1 MSYLEE
7 FAKPGYY
14 LRLPREQ
21 YEKYVKA
28 LPEEYRGLKYS
39 YIFLDMEEQIP
50 HHTFVW
56 SPVSPGA
63 DSGTVDLT
71 EKVPIKVEVEG
82 FIYQYF
88 RGCKTLCR
96 QFTLSPAGEKA
107 MAPDVKS
114 WDPATAP
121 DIGYLDE
128 RNSPF
133 ENPSALSQIWLV
145 KGVKIESVA
154 LNPTTISLTPQT
166 NFIGKKFKYSLVVDR
181 DLMDK
186 LEKRLIPSKP
196 ITLEKRIS

>member
-7 FAKPGYY
+7 FAESGFY
-14 LRLPREQ
+14 LRLSREQ

-28 LPEEYRGLKYS
+28 LPEEYRNRKHS
-39 YIFLDMEEQIP
+39 YIFLDMEEDIP
-50 HHTFVW
+50 HHTFTW
-56 SPVSPGA
+56 SAVSAGA

-82 FIYQYF
+82 LIYQYF

-96 QFTLSPAGEKA
+96 QYTLSPAGEKA
-107 MAPDVKS
+107 MAPDTKS

-133 ENPSALSQIWLV
+133 ENPSPISQIWLV
-145 KGVKIESVA
+145 KGVKIEGVA
-154 LNPTTISLTPQT
+154 LNRTTISLTPQT

>member
-7 FAKPGYY
+7 FVKSGFY
-14 LRLPREQ
+14 LRLDRAQ
-21 YEKYVKA
+21 YEKYVGK
-28 LPEEYRGLKYS
+28 LPAEYGDLKYS
-39 YIFLDMEEQIP
+39 YLFLDMEEDIP
-50 HHTFVW
+50 HHTFTW
-56 SPVSPGA
+56 SPLGAGA

-71 EKVPIKVEVEG
+71 DKVPIEVDVEG
-82 FIYQYF
+82 LIYQYF
-88 RGCKTLCR
+88 RGCRTLCR

-121 DIGYLDE
+121 DIGYIDE

-133 ENPSALSQIWLV
+133 EDPSPLSQIWLV
-145 KGVKIESVA
+145 KGVKVESVA

-186 LEKRLIPSKP
+186 LEKRIIPSKP
-196 ITLEKRIS
+196 ITFEKKVS